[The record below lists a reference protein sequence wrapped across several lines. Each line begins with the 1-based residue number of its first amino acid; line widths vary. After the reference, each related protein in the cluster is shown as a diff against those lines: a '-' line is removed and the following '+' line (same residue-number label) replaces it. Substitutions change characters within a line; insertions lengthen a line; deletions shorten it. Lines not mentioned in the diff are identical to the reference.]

1 MKVPVGVLLSGS
13 GTNLQALM
21 DACAAPS
28 FPAEIRLV
36 ISNRADAYGLERA
49 RLAGIPTLCVPHRGR
64 SRADFE
70 AELVAAFQG
79 AGVQW
84 ICCAGFM
91 RVLTPAFLDA
101 FPNRVLNIHPALLP
115 AFPGLDGQGQAHA
128 AGVRI
133 AGATVHLVDAG
144 TDTGPILCQ
153 GAVPA
158 LPADDRDALQQRILA
173 MEHRL
178 YPMALR
184 WAAEGRIQ
192 LTGRQ
197 VQIDLLPGEALALWE
212 AAG

>member
-1 MKVPVGVLLSGS
+1 MRVPVGVLLSGS
-13 GTNLQALM
+13 GTNLQALI
-21 DACAAPS
+21 DACAAPGG
-28 FPAEIRLV
+28 PAHIALV

-49 RLAGIPTLCVPHRGR
+49 QQAGIPTLCVPHRGR

-70 AELVAAFQG
+70 AELVAAFTQ

-84 ICCAGFM
+84 VCCAGFM

-115 AFPGLDGQGQAHA
+115 AFPGLDGQWQAHA

-144 TDTGPILCQ
+144 TDTWPILCQ

-158 LPADDRDALQQRILA
+158 LPTDDRNALQQRILA
-173 MEHRL
+173 MEHRR

-184 WAAEGRIQ
+184 WAVEGRIQ

-197 VQIDLLPGEALALWE
+197 VHIDLRPGEALALWD
-212 AAG
+212 AGG